1 MPSLIRFIIVL
12 LFLGGLAYAGMLSL
26 TIFVNPPEKV
36 VTMKVP
42 ARDLFGDS

>member
-12 LFLGGLAYAGMLSL
+12 LFLGGLVFAGMLSL
-26 TIFVNPPEKV
+26 TIFVDPPEKV